1 MAAAT
6 AAAEQAVSDEALS
19 NGNVSVHEEA
29 NGEDTHDVQQR
40 HIEALRQQRDMLQ
53 QMVEQRKQV

>member
-1 MAAAT
+1 
-6 AAAEQAVSDEALS
+6 
-19 NGNVSVHEEA
+19 VHEKA

-53 QMVEQRKQV
+53 QMVEQRKQVRYAYVVCTMCAPSLVERSTT